1 MIMWQTLADLFFH
14 GTLWSFLAIGGANVT
29 LADIQRYAV
38 DTRHWVSEA
47 EFVTYFSVAQA
58 APGPNGMAIVLIG
71 LQAAGMPGALV
82 SLFAKSVPSSIVAW
96 CVSGWIDRRRTSP
109 WVGAVKRGLAPITVG
124 LFVASSILLV
134 KDVDKDVRSA
144 LLTLAC
150 AAIAYRS
157 RMNPVW
163 IVAAGTALGLAGWL
177 R

>member
-1 MIMWQTLADLFFH
+1 
-14 GTLWSFLAIGGANVT
+14 
-29 LADIQRYAV
+29 
-38 DTRHWVSEA
+38 
-47 EFVTYFSVAQA
+47 
-58 APGPNGMAIVLIG
+58 
-71 LQAAGMPGALV
+71 
-82 SLFAKSVPSSIVAW
+82 
-96 CVSGWIDRRRTSP
+96 
-109 WVGAVKRGLAPITVG
+109 VKRGLAPITVG